1 MNGEDH
7 AMLRKC
13 IITFAAIATLGVAA
27 LASGPASAR
36 GGHWG
41 GGHWGGGHW
50 GGGHWGGGHWGGHHM
65 LAFHH
70 PHFFVRERFAFR
82 HPFFFRR
89 HFALIGGPILIDDGC
104 WRVRRVL
111 TRWGWRWHRVWV
123 CG

>member
-1 MNGEDH
+1 MSPAPSLKGKDN
-7 AMLRKC
+7 AMFRKC
-13 IITFAAIATLGVAA
+13 IITFAALATLGVAA

-36 GGHWG
+36 WGGHG
-41 GGHWGGGHW
+41 GGGHW
-50 GGGHWGGGHWGGHHM
+50 GGGHWGGGHWGGH

-89 HFALIGGPILIDDGC
+89 HFALLDDGC
-104 WRVRRVL
+104 WRVHRAL
-111 TRWGWRWHRVWV
+111 TPWGWRWHRVWV